1 MKKSFTPLERRFIM
15 KRSVCGKKSSK
26 SDSLTGFTLI
36 EILISITIFVFLLL
50 ALNTF
55 LGSAFS
61 STFRALAMK
70 RLADSTRNTLEIM
83 GREMRLAQGDG
94 SPCTQAGSPGP
105 SFLLTGASQITY
117 KDFSGR
123 CIVYRYDSA
132 NKVLRKN
139 ISSAGEQDFLGT
151 MNASKNVSVENVA
164 FTLIQPTLINDASS
178 LLPAQPRVVINIR
191 VSTKDPTSANNTLN
205 IDLQTTLS
213 QREIR

>member
-1 MKKSFTPLERRFIM
+1 MKKS
-15 KRSVCGKKSSK
+15 
-26 SDSLTGFTLI
+26 FTLI
-36 EILISITIFVFLLL
+36 EILISITIFIFLLL

-70 RLADSTRNTLEIM
+70 RLADSTRNALEIM

-105 SFLLTGASQITY
+105 SFLLTGTSQITY

-151 MNASKNVSVENVA
+151 MNASKNVSVENIV
-164 FTLIQPTLINDASS
+164 FTT
-178 LLPAQPRVVINIR
+178 PAMPQPRVVINIQ
-191 VSTKDPTSANNTLN
+191 VSTKDPTSANQTLS
-205 IDLQTTLS
+205 IDLKTTLS